1 MGSFK
6 KVLTVAL
13 ALLAVCLAAP
23 SQAKSE
29 QWLETFQS
37 SPAAYGVHAPEAWSK
52 DMASRI
58 TTVSGTMRFQL
69 AVSTSGSQVRIR
81 FSNESGLQPL
91 KIDAASIA
99 LTTGFDGAAT
109 GVTVPVKFGGAAR
122 VTIPPGAPML
132 SDPVMLPVKAGDQLL
147 VSTYMPE
154 GIDLDS
160 YGATGMWTAPGDQ
173 TLSTA
178 MTDATAIIGR
188 PLVSAVSVLSDRH
201 TPFIVTLGDSI
212 TAGGRKTPE
221 ELHGW
226 PEALSRRLEGKVAI
240 VNAGIAGNRLL
251 SEGYGDSALA
261 RLDRD
266 VLRIDGLTW
275 VIVLEGINDI
285 GFQGRQQ
292 FGMTQPDIRIDDVID
307 GYRQI
312 IARVHARGGKVIG
325 ATLLPFEGSFYYSP
339 AKEEMRQYVNRWIRT
354 SGAYDAVVDFDAV
367 MRDPDSPLK
376 LKPAFDSGDHLHPNL
391 LGQQAMGDAI
401 DLKGLR

>member
-6 KVLTVAL
+6 RVLTVAL
-13 ALLAVCLAAP
+13 ALLATCLAAP

-29 QWLETFQS
+29 HWLETFQS

-69 AVSTSGSQVRIR
+69 AVSTGGSQIRIR
-81 FSNESGLQPL
+81 FSNESGQKPL
-91 KIDAASIA
+91 KISAASVA
-99 LTTGFDGAAT
+99 LTTGFDGAAADAI
-109 GVTVPVKFGGAAR
+109 VPVMFGGATN
-122 VTIPPGAPML
+122 VTIPSGAPML

-147 VSTYMPE
+147 VSTYIPE
-154 GIDLDS
+154 GLDLDS
-160 YGATGMWTAPGDQ
+160 YGATGIWTATGDQ

-178 MTDATAIIGR
+178 MTDAGMVIGR
-188 PLVSAVSVLSDRH
+188 PVVSGVAVLSDRQI
-201 TPFIVTLGDSI
+201 PLVVTLGDSI

-266 VLRIDGLTW
+266 VLKIDGLTW
-275 VIVLEGINDI
+275 VIILEGINDI

-292 FGMTQPDIRIDDVID
+292 FGVTQPDIPIDDVID
-307 GYRQI
+307 GYHQI

-325 ATLLPFEGSFYYSP
+325 ATLLPFEGSFYYTP
-339 AKEEMRQYVNRWIRT
+339 AKEEMRQYVNTWIRT
-354 SGAYDAVVDFDAV
+354 SGAYDAIVDFDAV
-367 MRDPDSPLK
+367 MRDPDSLLK

-391 LGQQAMGDAI
+391 SGQQAMGDAI
-401 DLKGLR
+401 NLKGLR

>member
-6 KVLTVAL
+6 KILMVAL
-13 ALLAVCLAAP
+13 TLLATCLAAP

-37 SPAAYGVHAPEAWSK
+37 SPAAYGVHAPEAWAK

-58 TTVSGTMRFQL
+58 TTVSGTLRFQL
-69 AVSTSGSQVRIR
+69 AVSTGGSQVRIR
-81 FSNESGLQPL
+81 FSNESGQRSLR
-91 KIDAASIA
+91 ISAASLA
-99 LTTGFDGAAT
+99 LTTGFDGAAADAIMP
-109 GVTVPVKFGGAAR
+109 VTFRGAAS

-147 VSTYMPE
+147 VNTYLPE
-154 GIDLDS
+154 GIALDS

-173 TLSTA
+173 TRNRV
-178 MTDATAIIGR
+178 MMDAGMIIGR
-188 PLVSAVSVLSDRH
+188 PVVSGVAVLSDQA
-201 TPFIVTLGDSI
+201 PLVVTLGDSL

-226 PEALSRRLEGKVAI
+226 PETLSKRLAGAVAI
-240 VNAGIAGNRLL
+240 VNAGIAGNRIV
-251 SEGYGDSALA
+251 SDGYGESALA

-266 VLRIDGLTW
+266 VLRMEGLTW
-275 VIVLEGINDI
+275 VIILEGINDI
-285 GFQGRQQ
+285 GFQDRQQ
-292 FGMTQPDIRIDDVID
+292 FGVLQPDIQVDDVID

-312 IARVHARGGKVIG
+312 IARVHARGGKVMG
-325 ATLLPFEGSFYYSP
+325 ATLLPFEGSFYYTP
-339 AKEEMRQYVNRWIRT
+339 AKEEMRQYVNAWIRT

-367 MRDPDSPLK
+367 MRDPDSPLN

-391 LGQQAMGDAI
+391 LGQQVMGDAI
-401 DLKGLR
+401 DLKGFR

>member
-6 KVLTVAL
+6 RVLTVAL
-13 ALLAVCLAAP
+13 ALLATCLAAP

-29 QWLETFQS
+29 HWREAFQS

-52 DMASRI
+52 DMAGRL
-58 TTVSGTMRFQL
+58 TTVSGTLRFQL
-69 AVSTSGSQVRIR
+69 PVSTGGSQVRIR
-81 FSNESGLQPL
+81 FSNESGQRLL
-91 KIDAASIA
+91 KISAASLA
-99 LTTGFDGAAT
+99 LTTGFDGAAADVVVPVT
-109 GVTVPVKFGGAAR
+109 FNGAVSVTV
-122 VTIPPGAPML
+122 PPGAPML
-132 SDPVMLPVKAGDQLL
+132 SDPVIMPVKAGDQIL

-160 YGATGMWTAPGDQ
+160 YGATGMWTATGDQ
-173 TLSTA
+173 TLSTV
-178 MTDATAIIGR
+178 MTDAGMIIGR
-188 PLVSAVSVLSDRH
+188 PVISGVAVLPDHQAPLV
-201 TPFIVTLGDSI
+201 VTLGDSL

-226 PEALSRRLEGKVAI
+226 PEALSRRLKGKVAI

-251 SEGYGDSALA
+251 SEGYGESALA

-292 FGMTQPDIRIDDVID
+292 FGVTQPDIRVDDVID

-325 ATLLPFEGSFYYSP
+325 ATLLPFEGSFYYTP
-339 AKEEMRQYVNRWIRT
+339 AKEEMRQYVNNWIRT
-354 SGAYDAVVDFDAV
+354 SGAYDGVVDFDAV

-391 LGQQAMGDAI
+391 SGQQAMGDAI
-401 DLKGLR
+401 ALKGFR